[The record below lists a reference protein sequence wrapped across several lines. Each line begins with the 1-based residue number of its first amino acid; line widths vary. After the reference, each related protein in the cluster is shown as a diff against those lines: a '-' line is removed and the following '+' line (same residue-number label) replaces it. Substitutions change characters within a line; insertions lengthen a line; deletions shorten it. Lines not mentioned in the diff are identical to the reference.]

1 MSTKLETIKTIL
13 TNSFTSASFLELSKE
28 LFDNAKLKDKIIYRK
43 EMSNFSSHVERSAHI
58 GDYEDPQGKKVVI
71 YAVELKQKDYVE
83 NSRSTQRNYAKSII
97 NNNNYDAAL
106 VAYYM
111 HDDKKWRL
119 SFVRLDYEIKFDTGK
134 FKTQETLTPAKRYS
148 FLVGCDEPCHTA
160 IKQLS
165 SFIEN
170 DNYNPTLDEIEDAF
184 GVEKVTKEFYNLY
197 CEKYHQLQEYLKG
210 NTVFQEEAARH
221 NFDSV
226 QFAKKLMGQIVFL
239 YFLQKKGWLGVNVWP
254 PVLVEKEYNNI
265 FYASSPLKNEIR
277 EVLPKLYPL
286 YDDGQRH
293 LSSAALYKIPEY
305 LDKEI
310 ARFIPRRKT
319 WGDGPHDFMRI
330 LFEDA
335 KKNNANFFDE
345 YLEPLFYDAMN
356 KNRGEHGY
364 YSKLHCRIPF
374 LSGGLFEPIDGY
386 DWENTNF
393 NIPNTIFSDR
403 TDDRYDEG
411 EGILD
416 IFDKFNFTMSEDE
429 PLERE
434 VAIDPEMLGKVFE
447 NLLEIK
453 DRKSKGA
460 YYTPREVVH
469 YMCQESLIDY
479 LVANLDIPSL
489 DIREFI
495 LYGSLM
501 KDEDLVQIDK
511 KYKHEMLIPNSIFQC
526 NEDGI
531 ASVNRLQD
539 LDTAL
544 AKVKIADPAVG
555 SGAYPLGLLNE
566 IVKARET
573 ISAYMTIG
581 KSSFE
586 RRKMYKTNRSPYLL
600 KKETIKNCIFAVD
613 IDPSAVDIARLRL
626 WLALVID
633 DNVVPDSGD
642 LLDHANP
649 IPLPNLECNII
660 CGNSLKDSF
669 KGVALIN
676 TAATNEEEGQQNL
689 GRDEFEYYLDEISKT
704 QTELFNCDN
713 VTKKEEYK
721 NKLFGLRKRLLYS
734 QVKNEGAGTDSFYE
748 SLNEAEI
755 SASKPYTLWPIDFPV
770 VFKDNGGFDIVIGNP
785 PYGAKFEGIDKALF
799 KEQYYT
805 AKTIKGVQ
813 KGSLD
818 SYTLFIE
825 LAFKLTKKNG
835 VFSYIV
841 PISFVSSD
849 SLSGVHNMIYK
860 NCSKLVVSTYA
871 VRPQPVFEHA
881 VVNTAIFKANKTM
894 TPIENV
900 YTTKMHR
907 KTKEFNLGKLLSNM
921 EFVEAKRYALFGRI
935 PKIGKQIELNILFK
949 INKKPKFGTLL
960 KREGAELVY
969 RFAGGRYFKVITP
982 YSNGS
987 SAERIVFVDGILRD
1001 ALGCV
1006 LSSSLSFWFYQIY
1019 SDNLN
1024 WKNYELE
1031 SFPIPE
1037 LCGEDIEYLS
1047 DLYQVYLKDIEDNA
1061 NIRTT
1066 SESSSY
1072 KVLQFKEYK
1081 IGKSKAI
1088 IDKIDDYI
1096 GPLYGLSQ
1104 EEIDF
1109 IKNYEID
1116 IRLGDDE

>member
-1 MSTKLETIKTIL
+1 MGTKLETIKTIL
-13 TNSFTSASFLELSKE
+13 TSSFSPASFQELSKD
-28 LFDNAKLKDKIIYRK
+28 LFDNVELKDKIIYRK
-43 EMSNFSSHVERSAHI
+43 EKSNFSSHVERSAHI
-58 GDYEDPQGKKVVI
+58 GDYEDPEGKRVVI

-111 HDDKKWRL
+111 RDDKKWRL

-134 FKTQETLTPAKRYS
+134 LKTQETLTPAKRYS

-165 SFIEN
+165 TFIEN
-170 DNYNPTLDEIEDAF
+170 DNYNPTLDELEDAF
-184 GVEKVTKEFYNLY
+184 GVERVTKEFYNLY
-197 CEKYHQLQEYLKG
+197 CEKYHQLQEHLKG

-265 FYASSPLKNEIR
+265 FYASSPLKDEIR
-277 EVLPKLYPL
+277 GALPELYPL
-286 YDDGQRH
+286 YDDGLRH
-293 LSSAALYKIPEY
+293 LSSSALFKLPEY

-310 ARFIPRRKT
+310 AKFIPRRKT
-319 WGDGPHDFMRI
+319 WGDGPHDFMRK
-330 LFEDA
+330 LFQDA

-393 NIPNTIFSDR
+393 NIPNTIFSDK

-479 LVANLDIPSL
+479 LVANLDIPEQ

-501 KDEDLVQIDK
+501 KDEDLVQVDK
-511 KYKHEMLIPNSIFQC
+511 KYKNEMLIPNSIFQC
-526 NEDGI
+526 NEYGT

-539 LDTAL
+539 LDLAL

-669 KGVALIN
+669 KGVSLIN
-676 TAATNEEEGQQNL
+676 LAATNEEEGQQNL
-689 GRDEFEYYLDEISKT
+689 GRDEFEYYLDEITKT
-704 QTELFNCDN
+704 QTELFTCED
-713 VTKKEEYK
+713 VSKKEYHK
-721 NKLFGLRKRLLYS
+721 NKLIGLRKKLLYA
-734 QVKNEGAGTDSFYE
+734 QIENEGAGTDNFYE

-755 SASKPYTLWPIDFPV
+755 SASKPYTLWPIDFPC

-785 PYGAKFEGIDKALF
+785 PYGAKFDSSDKALF

-805 AKTIKGVQ
+805 AKTIKGIQ

-825 LAFKLTKKNG
+825 LAFKLAKKNG

-849 SLSGVHNMIYK
+849 SLSGVHNMIFKYC
-860 NCSKLVVSTYA
+860 NKLVVSTYA

-894 TPIENV
+894 TPNEMV

-921 EFVEAKRYALFGRI
+921 EFVEAKKYALFGRI
-935 PKIGKQIELNILFK
+935 PKIGKQIELDILFK
-949 INKKPKFGTLL
+949 INQKPKFGTLL
-960 KREGAELVY
+960 KKGGAELVY
-969 RFAGGRYFKVITP
+969 KFAGGRYFKVITP

-987 SAERIVFVDGILRD
+987 SAERIVFVDGFLRD
-1001 ALGCV
+1001 ALGCI
-1006 LSSSLSFWFYQIY
+1006 LSSNLSFWFYQIY

-1031 SFPIPE
+1031 SFPVPE
-1037 LCGEDIEYLS
+1037 LCAEDIEYLS
-1047 DLYQVYLKDIEDNA
+1047 NLYQVYLKDIEDNA

-1066 SESSSY
+1066 SGSSSY
-1072 KVLQFKEYK
+1072 KVTQFKEYK

>member
-1 MSTKLETIKTIL
+1 
-13 TNSFTSASFLELSKE
+13 
-28 LFDNAKLKDKIIYRK
+28 
-43 EMSNFSSHVERSAHI
+43 
-58 GDYEDPQGKKVVI
+58 
-71 YAVELKQKDYVE
+71 
-83 NSRSTQRNYAKSII
+83 
-97 NNNNYDAAL
+97 
-106 VAYYM
+106 
-111 HDDKKWRL
+111 
-119 SFVRLDYEIKFDTGK
+119 
-134 FKTQETLTPAKRYS
+134 
-148 FLVGCDEPCHTA
+148 
-160 IKQLS
+160 
-165 SFIEN
+165 
-170 DNYNPTLDEIEDAF
+170 
-184 GVEKVTKEFYNLY
+184 
-197 CEKYHQLQEYLKG
+197 
-210 NTVFQEEAARH
+210 
-221 NFDSV
+221 
-226 QFAKKLMGQIVFL
+226 
-239 YFLQKKGWLGVNVWP
+239 
-254 PVLVEKEYNNI
+254 
-265 FYASSPLKNEIR
+265 
-277 EVLPKLYPL
+277 
-286 YDDGQRH
+286 
-293 LSSAALYKIPEY
+293 
-305 LDKEI
+305 
-310 ARFIPRRKT
+310 
-319 WGDGPHDFMRI
+319 
-330 LFEDA
+330 
-335 KKNNANFFDE
+335 
-345 YLEPLFYDAMN
+345 MN

-479 LVANLDIPSL
+479 LVANLDIPEQ

-501 KDEDLVQIDK
+501 KDEDLVQVDK
-511 KYKHEMLIPNSIFQC
+511 KYKNEMLIPNSIFQC

-669 KGVALIN
+669 KRVALIN

-721 NKLFGLRKRLLYS
+721 NKLFGLRKRLLYA

-755 SASKPYTLWPIDFPV
+755 SASKPYTLWPIDFPC

-785 PYGAKFEGIDKALF
+785 PYGAKFDNQDKVLF

-805 AKTIKGVQ
+805 AKTIKGIQ

-860 NCSKLVVSTYA
+860 YCNKLVVSTYA

-900 YTTKMHR
+900 FTTKMHR

-921 EFVEAKRYALFGRI
+921 DFMEAKAYSIFGRI
-935 PKIGKQIELNILFK
+935 PKVGKKIELCILEKLFVCKRISDYIVDKGKNIF
-949 INKKPKFGTLL
+949 
-960 KREGAELVY
+960 Y
-969 RFAGGRYFKVITP
+969 RTSGGRYFKIVTNYP
-982 YSNGS
+982 TGS
-987 SAERIVFVDGILRD
+987 TKETNIVLKPEFADSI
-1001 ALGCV
+1001 GCIM
-1006 LSSSLSFWFYQIY
+1006 SSSLAFWY
-1019 SDNLN
+1019 
-1024 WKNYELE
+1024 
-1031 SFPIPE
+1031 
-1037 LCGEDIEYLS
+1037 
-1047 DLYQVYLKDIEDNA
+1047 YQVYSNNLDWKSGEVLSIPIPKLDKDSISVLESLYKEYLDSVEENA
-1061 NIRTT
+1061 NIRNTT
-1066 SESSSY
+1066 SKSSY